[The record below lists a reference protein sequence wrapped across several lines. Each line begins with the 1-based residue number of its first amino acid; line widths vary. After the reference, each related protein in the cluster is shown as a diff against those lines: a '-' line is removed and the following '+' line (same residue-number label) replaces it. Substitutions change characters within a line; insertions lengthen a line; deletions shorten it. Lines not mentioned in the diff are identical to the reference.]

1 MNVSEIHAREDK
13 RLEVRKAIYKEIY
26 EQATRKVRRAVDV
39 GNHYASFEIPS
50 FIMGMPS
57 FDRGKAM
64 TYIMRQLQNGGFS
77 VQHVTGWEIMISWA
91 RKKEG
96 SSTPAAAPRR
106 VEAPAGSSGDDT
118 DFSSFINLRKTAER
132 LKQRK

>member
-26 EQATRKVRRAVDV
+26 EQATRKVRRAVDI

-50 FIMGMPS
+50 FVMGMPS
-57 FDRGKAM
+57 FDRGKAL
-64 TYIMRQLQNGGFS
+64 TYILRQFQNGGFS
-77 VQHVTGWEIMISWA
+77 ARRVHGWEIMISWD
-91 RKKEG
+91 RGGKKEG
-96 SSTPAAAPRR
+96 APPPPPQG
-106 VEAPAGSSGDDT
+106 APPSQDDS